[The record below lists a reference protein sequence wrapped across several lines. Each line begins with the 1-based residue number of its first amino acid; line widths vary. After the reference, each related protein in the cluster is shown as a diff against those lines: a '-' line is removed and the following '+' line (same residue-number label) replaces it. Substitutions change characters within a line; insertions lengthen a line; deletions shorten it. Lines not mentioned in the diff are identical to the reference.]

1 MISRFISSYSF
12 CSLFI
17 KTNSSWT
24 IFESIKDLEIKT
36 SMLFNLDFANST
48 FLSCFF
54 YFFLIIDLDI
64 LIPAASA
71 HIFNPIAELV
81 IPVGIPKKESKA
93 EAEMHPLT
101 AETKI
106 RTYSIYFRAV
116 KTFLCLQNKT
126 FAYKV

>member
-1 MISRFISSYSF
+1 
-12 CSLFI
+12 
-17 KTNSSWT
+17 
-24 IFESIKDLEIKT
+24 
-36 SMLFNLDFANST
+36 MLFNLDFANST

-106 RTYSIYFRAV
+106 RTYSIYFGAV

-126 FAYKV
+126 FADKV